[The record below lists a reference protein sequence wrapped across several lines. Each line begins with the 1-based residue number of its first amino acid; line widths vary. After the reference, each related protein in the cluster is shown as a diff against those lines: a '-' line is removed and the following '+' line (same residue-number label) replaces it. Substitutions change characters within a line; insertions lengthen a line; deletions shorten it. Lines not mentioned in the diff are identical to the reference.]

1 MLASITPLGERGRN
15 NSYWFTA
22 VWHIAGAVVG
32 GAAIGTLAGA
42 IGAVRQ
48 PSTVV
53 ANAGALVVAL
63 LALVFDLRVGGLR
76 LPTVRRQVNERWLDE
91 YRGWVYGVGF
101 GAQLG
106 AGVVTIV
113 TTAATYAA
121 LLLATLTGSVAGGA
135 LIGLVFGLVRGASVL
150 ITARTKDANDLRSL
164 HRSMARLA
172 PRTQGATLA
181 MYAVGA
187 VSASLLLIGSG
198 A

>member
-22 VWHIAGAVVG
+22 AWHIAGAVGG

-42 IGAVRQ
+42 IGAVLQ

-76 LPTVRRQVNERWLDE
+76 LPTVKRQVNERWLDE

-101 GAQLG
+101 GVQLG

-113 TTAATYAA
+113 TTSATYAA
-121 LLLATLTGSVAGGA
+121 LVLATLTGSVAGGA
-135 LIGLVFGLVRGASVL
+135 LIGLVFGLGRGAW
-150 ITARTKDANDLRSL
+150 RDR
-164 HRSMARLA
+164 
-172 PRTQGATLA
+172 P
-181 MYAVGA
+181 
-187 VSASLLLIGSG
+187 
-198 A
+198 